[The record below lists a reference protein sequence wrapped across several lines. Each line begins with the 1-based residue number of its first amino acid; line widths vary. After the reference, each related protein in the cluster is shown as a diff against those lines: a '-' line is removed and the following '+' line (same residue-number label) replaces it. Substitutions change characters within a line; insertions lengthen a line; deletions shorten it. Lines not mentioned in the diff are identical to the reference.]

1 MSNVNN
7 TSAGYVDLLTGT
19 FFADTPHL
27 DKFRSV
33 AKTIAKIDAEERR
46 ELLDGQN
53 AEYRRIHAEIQS
65 AAETVATIVAA
76 YQQLGHHH
84 TTAAKLL
91 EVLDTCQKEFETIAG
106 ECVA

>member
-1 MSNVNN
+1 MKLSELKGQGVI
-7 TSAGYVDLLTGT
+7 DRLTGT

-27 DKFRSV
+27 DKFRTV
-33 AKTIAKIDAEERR
+33 AATIREIDAEERR

-53 AEYRRIHAEIQS
+53 AEYRRIHAEIQA

-106 ECVA
+106 KCVA